1 MKILV
6 DLGPLIAFFAAYKF
20 YDIMVATA
28 VAIVATLAVLAFTW
42 VRERKL
48 AVMPIVT
55 GVLMVVF
62 GGLTLWLA
70 DETFIKMKPTMVNGL
85 FAAVLLGGLAFG
97 QGLIKHLFGMVFD
110 LEEPA
115 WRQLSLRWGLFF
127 AAMAVLNELV
137 WRSVSTDLWVNFKVF
152 GLIGLTIA
160 FSLAQMPF
168 LTRHSRVRA
177 EDGKAD

>member
-1 MKILV
+1 MKLLI
-6 DLGPLIAFFAAYKF
+6 DLGPLIAFFAAYKL

-28 VAIVATLAVLAFTW
+28 AAIVATLVVLIVSW
-42 VRERKL
+42 VRERRV

-85 FAAVLLGGLAFG
+85 FAAVLLGGAAFG

-110 LEEPA
+110 LEEAA
-115 WRQLSLRWGLFF
+115 WRALSVRWGVFF
-127 AAMAVLNELV
+127 AVLALLNEIV
-137 WRSVSTDLWVNFKVF
+137 WRTVSTDLWVNFKVF
-152 GLIGLTIA
+152 GLIGLTVA

-177 EDGKAD
+177 EDGGSS